1 MNATPTAAPP
11 PTGDELPPWLRPR
24 VPAGFKPLATP
35 ARFCCIMQKGG
46 SGKSTTA
53 VCLACELALMGL
65 RVRVWDVDAQLG
77 GTTHWLA
84 PKIGEGAGEPA
95 NLLHLFN
102 GEASP
107 DEVTYPTQVP
117 NLYVVPSY
125 TSLKQVE
132 IQPPPGAEQVID
144 WAIEHTAEPFDVEI
158 TDCGPALGQLSV
170 AALVG
175 TPNVIIPLKVSGF
188 DLNALTELNRTLR
201 LTKQR
206 LAPDLKISAVLLSEV
221 LRSNLTRDVFDA
233 MCADFPDSLVMGI
246 RQSVKAR
253 EASLDGIRLPL
264 HEYAPDATVRH
275 DFRYLAAALVDAER
289 KAA

>member
-1 MNATPTAAPP
+1 MHATPHIAPP
-11 PTGDELPPWLRPR
+11 PTGDELPEWLQPR
-24 VPAGFKPLATP
+24 VPASFKPITTP

-53 VCLACELALMGL
+53 VCLACELALKGL

-77 GTTHWLA
+77 GTTHWLT
-84 PKIGEGAGEPA
+84 PQLDDGADHEPA
-95 NLLHLFN
+95 NLLHLFK

-107 DEVTYPTQVP
+107 DEVTYPTRVP

-132 IQPPPGAEQVID
+132 LAPPPGVEQVID
-144 WAIEHTAEPFDVEI
+144 WAINNTTDPYDVEI

-175 TPNVIIPLKVSGF
+175 APNVVIPLKASGF
-188 DLNALTELNRTLR
+188 DLNALTELNRTLT

-206 LAPDLKISAVLLSEV
+206 LAPQLKIAAVLLSEV
-221 LRSNLTRDVFDA
+221 LKSNLTSEVFDA
-233 MCADFPDSLVMGI
+233 LCNDYPDSLIMGI

-253 EASLDGIRLPL
+253 EASLESIRLPL
-264 HEYAPDATVRH
+264 HEYAPTATVRK
-275 DFRYLAAALVDAER
+275 DFQYLAAQLVEVPTA
-289 KAA
+289 